1 MSDID
6 RKRLIEIVLSET
18 DKAVGT
24 ANYIGGLTTEEMMQV
39 AQTRALAAIADA
51 LASIDKRLERLIET
65 LENRG
70 PQ

>member
-24 ANYIGGLTTEEMMQV
+24 ANYIGGLTTEEMLQV
-39 AQTRALAAIADA
+39 AQVRALAAIADA
-51 LASIDKRLERLIET
+51 LGSIDKRLERLIET

-70 PQ
+70 PL